1 MVRIENRENQTT
13 AYIAGEI
20 DHHSARL
27 IREEIDTNVER
38 VQPSLLRL
46 DFKDVTFMDS
56 SGIGL
61 VMGRYKLVREMG
73 GEVRIV
79 NSSTHIK
86 RVMKLA
92 GLDKLAEFED

>member
-1 MVRIENRENQTT
+1 VYNKISKPPLFLIEGAFILLGGVKMVRIENQENQTT

-46 DFKDVTFMDS
+46 DFKDVT
-56 SGIGL
+56 
-61 VMGRYKLVREMG
+61 
-73 GEVRIV
+73 
-79 NSSTHIK
+79 
-86 RVMKLA
+86 
-92 GLDKLAEFED
+92 